1 LRIPP
6 AIVEGAWA
14 VRGPAKRAVRTWAV
28 TTAIIA
34 LLGVPAGVLW
44 AQISPQVTYIVIEG
58 QPVLADPEGQGPIT
72 VDGRFALI
80 AAAAGLACGIVAYA
94 RGGRGNDVPLLL
106 GLAAG
111 GLAASLLAWRLGGQF
126 GLEAFQDAVRGAP
139 DGRTATGAARL
150 RATGIVVF
158 WPVLAVGV
166 YGLLELVVRRL
177 PAGDR
182 GEGGP
187 GQADKV
193 VRGEF
198 DLQTSP
204 SRGHIDRREL

>member
-1 LRIPP
+1 
-6 AIVEGAWA
+6 

-34 LLGVPAGVLW
+34 LLGIPAGLLW
-44 AQISPQVTYIVIEG
+44 AQISPEVMYIIIEG
-58 QPVLADPEGQGPIT
+58 EPVLADPEGQGPIT

-80 AAAAGLACGIVAYA
+80 AVVAGLLCGIAAYV
-94 RGGRGNDVPLLL
+94 RGGRGNDLPLLL

-111 GLAASLLAWRLGGQF
+111 GLAASLLAWKLGERI
-126 GLEAFQDAVRGAP
+126 GLEEFQRAARAAP
-139 DGRTATGAARL
+139 EFGTVTGAAVL

-177 PAGDR
+177 PAGDS
-182 GEGGP
+182 GKGGP

-198 DLQTSP
+198 DLQTTP
-204 SRGHIDRREL
+204 SRGNIDARKL